1 MYSFSPKLKSTSIIL
16 LVVGLV
22 LFGIGFFLNKGIS
35 TEKIEQMMEAV
46 HASGHTAPT
55 LK

>member
-22 LFGIGFFLNKGIS
+22 LFAAGFFLNKGIT
-35 TEKIEQMMEAV
+35 TEKIEHMMEA
-46 HASGHTAPT
+46 
-55 LK
+55 